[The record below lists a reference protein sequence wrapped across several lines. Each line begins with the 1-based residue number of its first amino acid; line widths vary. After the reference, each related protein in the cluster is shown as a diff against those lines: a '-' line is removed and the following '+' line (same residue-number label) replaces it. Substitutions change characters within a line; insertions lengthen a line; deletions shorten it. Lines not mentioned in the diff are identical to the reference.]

1 VGLINVKFIQGEIV
15 ESKLAESEG
24 VKEGI
29 FDIITYASVFA
40 MLEDQ
45 AGAVN
50 AGPSG
55 LRKEGS

>member
-1 VGLINVKFIQGEIV
+1 M